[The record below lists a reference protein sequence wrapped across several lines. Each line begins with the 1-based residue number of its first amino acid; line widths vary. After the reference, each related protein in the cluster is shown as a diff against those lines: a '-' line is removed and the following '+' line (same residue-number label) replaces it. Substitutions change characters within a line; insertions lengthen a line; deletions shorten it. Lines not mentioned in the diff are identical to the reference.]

1 MGAKFLIDTN
11 AVIELVT
18 GLLPPAGSS
27 WVNELIWR
35 DEHALSV
42 INEIELLVNPQSPQ
56 EKAVL
61 EAFIANSPVLPIDAA
76 VVRQTTLLRQQ
87 YRTKLPDAIIAATA
101 LANGLVLVS
110 RNTAD
115 FRKITG
121 MVVINPHD
129 IV

>member
-18 GLLPPAGSS
+18 GLLPPTGSS
-27 WVNELIWR
+27 WVNEVVWR

-87 YRTKLPDAIIAATA
+87 YRTKLPDAIVAATA
-101 LANGLVLVS
+101 LANGLVLIS

-121 MVVINPHD
+121 LVVINPHD
-129 IV
+129 II